1 MAGRG
6 RGRGRNRRGQNNA
19 EPELPPPPTMAQV
32 LNNIETNRLR
42 NEQLLERVAQ
52 NTERRPDNCVTLGD
66 FIRALP
72 PVFTHPKEPLDAD
85 DWLRTIERKFN
96 ALHVPPGERVNF
108 ATYQLEGAAGVW
120 WEGFLALQVPGH
132 DVTWEEFVT
141 AFRAAYIP
149 KTVMEIKRREFLD
162 FTQGKLNVET
172 YGREFTQLSRYAPRD
187 VVDDADKQDLFRKGL
202 NPELRYEMLPFTFQ
216 SFQDLHNRALLMENG
231 RKDMEKS
238 KRREEGDSRASS
250 SNNKKRRVWI
260 PYSAVPHAPYAPR
273 SSGNNSKPPSGGSS
287 YRSAMGTMPSG
298 ACYSCGQP
306 GHYSKECPQKSAGRG
321 YSQPKKDDKYP
332 SGRARLTHV
341 SADEAEEDP
350 SSIGDNDP
358 IALDHNGFDFDNCHI
373 SEVIKFLQKLARSP
387 NASAINLAFT
397 KHITNALIKAREEKL
412 KLETS
417 IPRKLEDGWE
427 PIIKM
432 KVNDFDCISKDQV
445 KRKLFSISL
454 KGRAAEWYKMLKNGR
469 SLGYV
474 EKPPF
479 KPLPPKEGNEEK
491 EKKKKKGTKKKKR
504 GNKKKEVTAYPA

>member
-6 RGRGRNRRGQNNA
+6 RGHNRRGQNNAEPELPPPPTMAQVLNNIETNRLRNEQLLERVAQNTEHRPDNCVTLGDFICALPPVFTHPKEPLDADDWLRTIECKFNALHVPPGERVNFATYQLEGAAGSWWEGFLALQAPGHDVTWEEFVTAFRAAYIPKTVMDIKRRKFLDFPQGKLDVETYGREFTQLSRYAPRDVVDDADKQDLFSRSIVLTNLSGKSVLYWAPSAIPPSARMAGRGRGHNRRGQNNA

-108 ATYQLEGAAGVW
+108 ATYQLEGAAGSW

-149 KTVMEIKRREFLD
+149 KTVMDIKRREFLD
-162 FTQGKLNVET
+162 FTQGKLDVET

-202 NPELRYEMLPFTFQ
+202 NPELCYEMLPFTFQ
-216 SFQDLHNRALLMENG
+216 SFQDLHNHALLMENG

-238 KRREEGDSRASS
+238 KRR
-250 SNNKKRRVWI
+250 
-260 PYSAVPHAPYAPR
+260 
-273 SSGNNSKPPSGGSS
+273 
-287 YRSAMGTMPSG
+287 
-298 ACYSCGQP
+298 
-306 GHYSKECPQKSAGRG
+306 
-321 YSQPKKDDKYP
+321 
-332 SGRARLTHV
+332 
-341 SADEAEEDP
+341 
-350 SSIGDNDP
+350 
-358 IALDHNGFDFDNCHI
+358 
-373 SEVIKFLQKLARSP
+373 
-387 NASAINLAFT
+387 
-397 KHITNALIKAREEKL
+397 
-412 KLETS
+412 
-417 IPRKLEDGWE
+417 
-427 PIIKM
+427 
-432 KVNDFDCISKDQV
+432 
-445 KRKLFSISL
+445 
-454 KGRAAEWYKMLKNGR
+454 
-469 SLGYV
+469 
-474 EKPPF
+474 
-479 KPLPPKEGNEEK
+479 
-491 EKKKKKGTKKKKR
+491 
-504 GNKKKEVTAYPA
+504 